1 MIQNSSSTQRKQNQ
15 MSTQGERLE
24 KLRKLKGFSQQA
36 LADSIGVSKSSVNK
50 VLSDGGNFEVK
61 NYLKLNEVYGIS
73 LDWLILGKGDM
84 FITEKP
90 TQISDELKDVVKTEV
105 ITLLNEYGV
114 IDVVK

>member
-1 MIQNSSSTQRKQNQ
+1 

-24 KLRKLKGFSQQA
+24 KFRKLKGFSQQA

-61 NYLKLNEVYGIS
+61 NYLKLNEIYGIS

-84 FITEKP
+84 FINENP
-90 TQISDELKDVVKTEV
+90 TKISDQFKDLVKAEV
-105 ITLLNEYGV
+105 LMLLNEYGI